1 MIATKHPREAERL
14 RSLNSFG
21 ILDTEAERD
30 FDDIVKLAATL
41 CGTDASTITFVD
53 ETRQWFKAAVGMPE
67 QVAPIEL
74 ALCAHTVLENE
85 LVEIPDTR
93 DDPRTA
99 DNPLCASE
107 GGCRFYAGAQL
118 TTQDGLQLGTLCVL
132 GFSPHRLNDVQRN
145 ALRVLANQ
153 IMRMLELRRAL
164 KLAEILRHEVDHR
177 VKNSLQAV
185 ASFTSMQ
192 SRKAKSA
199 DAKDVLD
206 VVQRQIQSTAQLHD
220 LLYKTDTEGVVDLR
234 VLLESVAGF
243 IAQVKPHAV
252 QLGCAVDS
260 VQISSEKAAKVAL
273 IINELATNSIKHGF
287 PDNRAGVISITGRE
301 IVGGRY
307 EIVCMDDGIGNS
319 GVDPD
324 SNGKGLGLK
333 IIKAAA
339 SNIQASI
346 LWSKS
351 GAGFG
356 LTLIFPIDG

>member
-1 MIATKHPREAERL
+1 MQAAKHPREAERL
-14 RSLNSFG
+14 RSLRSFG
-21 ILDTEAERD
+21 ILDTEAEQD

-53 ETRQWFKAAVGMPE
+53 GARQWFKAAVGMPE
-67 QVAPIEL
+67 EVAPIEL

-93 DDPRTA
+93 EDPRTA
-99 DNPLCASE
+99 DNPLCSSE

-132 GFSPHRLNDVQRN
+132 GFSPHRLNDLQRN

-177 VKNSLQAV
+177 VKNSLQTV
-185 ASFTSMQ
+185 ASFTDLQ
-192 SRKAKSA
+192 SRNAKSP

-206 VVQRQIQSTAQLHD
+206 VVQRHIQSAAQLHV

-234 VLLESVAGF
+234 QLLEAVVGF
-243 IAQVKPHAV
+243 IVQAKPDSL
-252 QLGCAVDS
+252 QLKCAVDT
-260 VQISSEKAAKVAL
+260 VHISSEKAAKVAL

-287 PDNRAGVISITGRE
+287 PEHGAGNISITGRE
-301 IVGGRY
+301 IAGRQF
-307 EIVCMDDGIGNS
+307 EITCHDDGIGNS
-319 GVDPD
+319 GHNPD
-324 SNGKGLGLK
+324 KPAKGLGLK

-339 SNIQASI
+339 SNIQGSI
-346 LWSKS
+346 DWANS

>member
-1 MIATKHPREAERL
+1 MLAAKHPREAQRL
-14 RSLNSFG
+14 RSLHSFG

-30 FDDIVKLAATL
+30 FDDIVKLAASL
-41 CGTDASTITFVD
+41 CGADASTITFVD
-53 ETRQWFKAAVGMPE
+53 EGRQWFKAAVGMPE

-93 DDPRTA
+93 EDPRTA

-118 TTQDGLQLGTLCVL
+118 TTQDGFKLGTLCVL
-132 GFSPHRLNDVQRN
+132 GFSPHRLNDVQRDS
-145 ALRVLANQ
+145 LKVLANQ

-185 ASFTSMQ
+185 ASFTNMQ

-199 DAKDVLD
+199 DAKEVLD
-206 VVQRQIQSTAQLHD
+206 VVQRHIQSAAQLHD
-220 LLYKTDTEGVVDLR
+220 LLYKTETEGVVDLKA
-234 VLLESVAGF
+234 LLESVAGWV
-243 IAQVKPHAV
+243 AQVKPDW
-252 QLGCAVDS
+252 LRLECAVDS
-260 VQISSEKAAKVAL
+260 VQISSQKAAKVAL

-287 PDNRAGVISITGRE
+287 PDNRAGGIRITGRE
-301 IVGGRY
+301 IAGRLF
-307 EIVCMDDGIGNS
+307 EIVCIDDGVGDA
-319 GVDPD
+319 G
-324 SNGKGLGLK
+324 GTGTGHGLK
-333 IIKAAA
+333 IIEASA
-339 SNIQASI
+339 SNIQGTI
-346 LWSKS
+346 LWSTS

-356 LTLIFPIDG
+356 LTLTFPIDG